1 MKEIFYKSIF
11 ITHLNALFPW
21 IILGIP
27 QYVIVL
33 VGIETDE
40 SCGEDLEVLW
50 IQFIRHGN
58 EQLVRYTAVHGEMF
72 CVRSHIVR

>member
-11 ITHLNALFPW
+11 ITHLNALFPG
-21 IILGIP
+21 IIPCIL
-27 QYVIVL
+27 QYVFIL
-33 VGIETDE
+33 SDIQTDE

-50 IQFIRHGN
+50 IQLIRYGN

-72 CVRSHIVR
+72 RARSHIVR